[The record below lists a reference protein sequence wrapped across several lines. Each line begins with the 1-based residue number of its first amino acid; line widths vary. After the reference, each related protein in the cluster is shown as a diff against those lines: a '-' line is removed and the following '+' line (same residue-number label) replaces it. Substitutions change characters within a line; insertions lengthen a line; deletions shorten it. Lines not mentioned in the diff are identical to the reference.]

1 MISAY
6 SFTHINSFD
15 SFTSIELILFS
26 IIFLSFGSFA
36 SSLIIRL
43 SPNNSKNINI
53 VFPRSFCPNCKNT
66 LKILHLIPLVGYLV
80 QKGRC
85 QKCNKKISLFYLFS
99 EILFLLIGMIII
111 FLYGKTVITLFL
123 FFIFFLFFILFFL
136 DLRFYYLP
144 FSINIM
150 LIVVGL
156 SSNYF
161 FNIFVDESAYL
172 LSIPKDL
179 FGFYGL
185 LLGYFSLWL
194 INFIFKI
201 FSKKDGIG
209 GGDFILFGAIGSIFG
224 PISLPI
230 ILFIGSFFG
239 CLMYMFLK
247 NASKKEI
254 PLGSCL
260 ILGSFAYFVIKK
272 FELFNHLLV
281 L

>member
-66 LKILHLIPLVGYLV
+66 LKILYLIPLVGYLV

-99 EILFLLIGMIII
+99 EILFLLTGMVII
-111 FLYGKTVITLFL
+111 FIYGKTVITLFL

-230 ILFIGSFFG
+230 ILFIGCMFG
-239 CLMYMFLK
+239 CLMYIFSK
-247 NASKKEI
+247 NIFKNEI

-260 ILGSFAYFVIKK
+260 ILAAISYF
-272 FELFNHLLV
+272 LLKNMNF
-281 L
+281 LIFY

>member
-1 MISAY
+1 M
-6 SFTHINSFD
+6 
-15 SFTSIELILFS
+15 
-26 IIFLSFGSFA
+26 
-36 SSLIIRL
+36 
-43 SPNNSKNINI
+43 
-53 VFPRSFCPNCKNT
+53 
-66 LKILHLIPLVGYLV
+66 
-80 QKGRC
+80 
-85 QKCNKKISLFYLFS
+85 
-99 EILFLLIGMIII
+99 
-111 FLYGKTVITLFL
+111 
-123 FFIFFLFFILFFL
+123 
-136 DLRFYYLP
+136 
-144 FSINIM
+144 
-150 LIVVGL
+150 VGL

-224 PISLPI
+224 LISLPI
-230 ILFIGSFFG
+230 ILFIGSLFG
-239 CLMYMFLK
+239 CLMYIFLK
-247 NASKKEI
+247 NISKKEI

>member
-6 SFTHINSFD
+6 SFTHINNFD
-15 SFTSIELILFS
+15 SFTSIELILYS
-26 IIFLSFGSFA
+26 IIFLCFGSFA
-36 SSLIIRL
+36 SSLIFRL

-80 QKGRC
+80 QKGKC

-99 EILFLLIGMIII
+99 EILFLLTGMVII

-172 LSIPKDL
+172 LSISKGL

-185 LLGYFSLWL
+185 VLGYFSLWL

-230 ILFIGSFFG
+230 ILFIGSIFG
-239 CLMYMFLK
+239 CLMYLFSK
-247 NASKKEI
+247 NIFKNKI

-260 ILGSFAYFVIKK
+260 ILASISYF
-272 FELFNHLLV
+272 LLKN
-281 L
+281 LNFLIFY

>member
-6 SFTHINSFD
+6 SFSHINSFD
-15 SFTSIELILFS
+15 SFTSIELILYS
-26 IIFLSFGSFA
+26 IIFLSLGSFA
-36 SSLIIRL
+36 SSLVFRL
-43 SPNNSKNINI
+43 SPNKSNNINI
-53 VFPRSFCPNCKNT
+53 LFPRSFCPNCKNT

-85 QKCNKKISLFYLFS
+85 QKCNKKISIFYLFS
-99 EILFLLIGMIII
+99 EILFLLTGMVII
-111 FLYGKTVITLFL
+111 FLYGKTVISFYLFFILFL
-123 FFIFFLFFILFFL
+123 FYILFFL

-144 FSINIM
+144 FAINIM
-150 LIVVGL
+150 LLLVGL

-161 FNIFVDESAYL
+161 FNIFIDESTYL
-172 LSIPKDL
+172 LSIPKGL

-185 LLGYFSLWL
+185 VFGYCSLWL
-194 INFIFKI
+194 TNFIFKL

-230 ILFIGSFFG
+230 ILFIGSMFG
-239 CLMYMFLK
+239 CLMYLFSK
-247 NASKKEI
+247 NIFKNKI

-260 ILGSFAYFVIKK
+260 ILASISYF
-272 FELFNHLLV
+272 LLKN
-281 L
+281 LNFLIFY

>member
-6 SFTHINSFD
+6 SFSHINSFD
-15 SFTSIELILFS
+15 SFTSIELILYS
-26 IIFLSFGSFA
+26 IIFLSLGSFA
-36 SSLIIRL
+36 SSLVFRL
-43 SPNNSKNINI
+43 SPNKSNNINI
-53 VFPRSFCPNCKNT
+53 LFPRSFCPNCKNT

-85 QKCNKKISLFYLFS
+85 QKCNKKISIFYLFS
-99 EILFLLIGMIII
+99 EILFLLTGMVII
-111 FLYGKTVITLFL
+111 FLYGKTVISFYLFFILFL
-123 FFIFFLFFILFFL
+123 FYILFFL

-144 FSINIM
+144 FAINIM
-150 LIVVGL
+150 LLLVGL

-161 FNIFVDESAYL
+161 FNIFIDESTYL
-172 LSIPKDL
+172 LSIPKGL

-185 LLGYFSLWL
+185 VFGYCSLWL
-194 INFIFKI
+194 TNFIFKL

-230 ILFIGSFFG
+230 ILFIGSLFG
-239 CLMYMFLK
+239 CLMYIFLK

>member
-1 MISAY
+1 M
-6 SFTHINSFD
+6 
-15 SFTSIELILFS
+15 
-26 IIFLSFGSFA
+26 
-36 SSLIIRL
+36 
-43 SPNNSKNINI
+43 
-53 VFPRSFCPNCKNT
+53 
-66 LKILHLIPLVGYLV
+66 
-80 QKGRC
+80 
-85 QKCNKKISLFYLFS
+85 
-99 EILFLLIGMIII
+99 
-111 FLYGKTVITLFL
+111 
-123 FFIFFLFFILFFL
+123 
-136 DLRFYYLP
+136 
-144 FSINIM
+144 
-150 LIVVGL
+150 VGL

-172 LSIPKDL
+172 LSISKGL

-185 LLGYFSLWL
+185 VLGYFSLWL

-272 FELFNHLLV
+272 FELFDHLLV